1 MKIQTDLQ
9 TSYSVLQIGKYFVEQ
24 ASSEHKPITNKKL
37 QKLVYYAQA
46 WSMVLNE
53 KKLFN
58 DKIEAWVHGP
68 AVRKLYSAYKKFGFD
83 EIPASGNSSAKPQ
96 FDIKTEK
103 LLREILSVYGKFD
116 AGYLEMLTHS
126 EDPWLDARRGLD
138 RVASSTNVIQLEN
151 MKRYYTK
158 KLADSRA
165 K

>member
-1 MKIQTDLQ
+1 MKNLTELQ
-9 TSYSVLQIGKYFVEQ
+9 TPYSVLQIGKFFVEQ

-53 KKLFN
+53 QKLFN
-58 DKIEAWVHGP
+58 DDIEAWVHGP

-83 EIPASGNSSAKPQ
+83 EISASANTSRKPR

-103 LLREILSVYGKFD
+103 LLKEILSVYGKFD
-116 AGYLEMLTHS
+116 ASYLEMLTHS
-126 EDPWLDARRGLD
+126 EEPWLDARRGLD

-151 MKRYYTK
+151 MKRYYSK
-158 KLADSRA
+158 KLADSKA